1 MEKINPEFQEIFN
14 NKSKDLFLQ
23 RSIIFFWLGIIFFP
37 LFSIVDF
44 FTYREHVEF
53 FLAYRIGIA
62 LTLVAFILILRTKPS
77 HIIILLLTF
86 TGYLLG
92 GFTITLMIIN
102 VDGFASSYYVGL
114 LLIAVG
120 GFALLPITVLQAAF
134 SGFALYFMYT
144 ASIFL
149 FTETGEESTKFLIN
163 NSFFFISIIAVSL
176 LQCHEKTQSRIRKF
190 NLNIQLKSLNK
201 DLSFYTHHLEDEVN
215 KRVKKIEDS
224 ELRYKE
230 LYNNILD
237 LMVLINSKTN
247 ILMANK
253 HFSRAIG
260 QTTKDILG
268 KSFLDIVHP
277 SSIAKVA
284 DTMLPTLLHGKI
296 IRDFQFQ
303 IRSIPRK
310 KIDVECNARSVSKKG
325 QTMGFQFVIRDISER
340 KKLENKLIESYSLI
354 DKSQTTAILALAKL
368 SEFRDK
374 DTGNHLERM
383 REYSQILAKELSSQD
398 QYKNYITPEYIDDIY
413 LSSILHDIG
422 KVGIPDT
429 VLLKPG
435 KLSVEEF
442 EIMKCHSVFGGDT
455 LLKSEMKTGEQSFL
469 SLGKAI
475 AYNHHEKWDGS
486 GYPYGLKGKDIPL
499 SARIVALADV
509 YDALT
514 SKRCYKSAFGHEK
527 AKNII
532 MESKGSHFDPEVVD
546 AFLST
551 EAIFQQTR
559 INNLVQ

>member
-1 MEKINPEFQEIFN
+1 MEKINPEFQALFN
-14 NKSKDLFLQ
+14 EKSKDLFLQ
-23 RSIIFFWLGIIFFP
+23 RSIIFFWFGIIFFP
-37 LFSIVDF
+37 LFSIIDF
-44 FTYREHVEF
+44 FTYQEQLQLF
-53 FLAYRIGIA
+53 FAYRIGFA
-62 LTLVAFILILRTKPS
+62 LILTSFILVLRTKPN
-77 HIIILLLTF
+77 HTITLLLTF

-102 VDGFASSYYVGL
+102 VGGFASSYYVGL

-134 SGFALYFMYT
+134 SGFALFFLYT
-144 ASIFL
+144 ALIFL
-149 FTETGEESTKFLIN
+149 FTETSDESTKFFIN

-176 LQCHEKTQSRIRKF
+176 LQCYEKTQFRIKKF
-190 NLNIQLKSLNK
+190 NLNIQLQSLNK
-201 DLSFYTHHLEDEVN
+201 DLSFYTIHLKDEVN
-215 KRVKKIEDS
+215 KRVKKIKDS

-237 LMVLINSKTN
+237 LMVLIDSKAR

-253 HFSRAIG
+253 PFCRAIG
-260 QTTKDILG
+260 QTAKDILN
-268 KSFLDIVHP
+268 KSFLDIVYP
-277 SSIAKVA
+277 ASIADVTN
-284 DTMLPTLLHGKI
+284 TMLPTLLRGEI

-310 KIDVECNARSVSKKG
+310 KIDVECNARSISKKG
-325 QTMGFQFVIRDISER
+325 KNMGFQFVICDISEN

-383 REYSQILAKELSSQD
+383 REYSQILAKELSSRNK
-398 QYKNYITPEYIDDIY
+398 YENYITLEYIDDIY

-435 KLSVEEF
+435 KLTAEEF
-442 EIMKCHSVFGGDT
+442 EIMKRHSILGGDA
-455 LLKSEMKTGEQSFL
+455 LQKSEIKADEPSFL
-469 SLGKAI
+469 SMGKAI

-486 GYPYGLKGKDIPL
+486 GYPYGLKGEDIPL

-532 MESKGSHFDPEVVD
+532 VKNKGTHFDPEVVD
-546 AFLST
+546 AFLCT
-551 EAIFQQTR
+551 EEIFQQTR
-559 INNLVQ
+559 INNLVH